1 MKKIKIL
8 HKSFSKPIS
17 CLTAYSP
24 SIANI
29 LDGKI
34 DLILVGDSI
43 GSTLYG
49 MNNTQGVTMDMMKN
63 HGAAVN
69 KTIKKSLKV
78 LDMPYKTYDNKIDA
92 YKNAKILLNHCRPD
106 LLKIEINKK
115 KLVVLKHLVDKNVNV
130 ISHIGVTPQ
139 SYKNFNKIKVL
150 GKTNKEKQSLLELAK
165 ESEILGAKAVLL
177 ECVTTDTAKLITEN
191 ISIPTIGIGAS
202 KYCDG
207 QVLVFDDLINLS
219 LNHKKPKFVKNYFIF
234 NLYRKDYCGN
244 FIYLTTYYTN
254 IYCNIFNSYGCFMV
268 SNSSFNFR
276 NYRSYLW
283 IKIYGYIIW
292 YCIFL
297 SSARIF
303 CRCMV
308 RWSIL

>member
-49 MNNTQGVTMDMMKN
+49 MDNTQGVTMDMMKN

-92 YKNAKILLNHCRPD
+92 YKNAKILLNHCKPD

-115 KLVVLKHLVDKNVNV
+115 KLVVLKHLVDKKVNV

-139 SYKNFNKIKVL
+139 SFKNFNKIKVL
-150 GKTNKEKQSLLELAK
+150 GKTNKEKQNLLELAK
-165 ESEILGAKAVLL
+165 ESEKLGAKAVLL

-207 QVLVFDDLINLS
+207 QVLVFDDLINLTTDD
-219 LNHKKPKFVKNYFIF
+219 KKPKFVKNYLNF
-234 NLYRKDYCGN
+234 NKVASNVVKKYNREVKLKK
-244 FIYLTTYYTN
+244 FPSTKFTYN
-254 IYCNIFNSYGCFMV
+254 
-268 SNSSFNFR
+268 
-276 NYRSYLW
+276 
-283 IKIYGYIIW
+283 
-292 YCIFL
+292 
-297 SSARIF
+297 
-303 CRCMV
+303 
-308 RWSIL
+308 

>member
-34 DLILVGDSI
+34 DLILVGDSL

-49 MNNTQGVTMDMMKN
+49 MKNTQGVTMDMMKR
-63 HGAAVN
+63 HGVAVN
-69 KTIKKSLKV
+69 KKIKRSLKV

-92 YKNAKILLNHCRPD
+92 YRNAKILLNHCKPD
-106 LLKIEINKK
+106 LLKIEISEK
-115 KLVVLKHLVDKNVNV
+115 KLVVLKHLVDKKVNV

-150 GKTNKEKQSLLELAK
+150 GKTNKEKQNLLKLAK
-165 ESEILGAKAVLL
+165 ESEKIGAKAVLL
-177 ECVTTDTAKLITEN
+177 ECVTANTAKLITEN

-219 LNHKKPKFVKNYFIF
+219 INDKKPKFVKNYFNF
-234 NLYRKDYCGN
+234 NKVASNIIKKYNKEVKLKK
-244 FIYLTTYYTN
+244 FPSTKFTYN
-254 IYCNIFNSYGCFMV
+254 
-268 SNSSFNFR
+268 
-276 NYRSYLW
+276 
-283 IKIYGYIIW
+283 
-292 YCIFL
+292 
-297 SSARIF
+297 
-303 CRCMV
+303 
-308 RWSIL
+308 

>member
-8 HKSFSKPIS
+8 HKNFSKPIS

-24 SIANI
+24 SIAKI
-29 LDGKI
+29 LVGKI

-49 MNNTQGVTMDMMKN
+49 MDNTQGVTMDMMKN

-92 YKNAKILLNHCRPD
+92 YKNAKILLNHCKPD
-106 LLKIEINKK
+106 LLKIEISKK
-115 KLVVLKHLVDKNVNV
+115 KLVVLKHLVDKKINV

-139 SYKNFNKIKVL
+139 SYRNFNKIKVL
-150 GKTNKEKQSLLELAK
+150 GRTNKEKRDLLKLAK
-165 ESEILGAKAVLL
+165 ESEKLGAKAVLL
-177 ECVTTDTAKLITEN
+177 ECVTANTAKLITEN

-219 LNHKKPKFVKNYFIF
+219 TNDKKPKFV
-234 NLYRKDYCGN
+234 
-244 FIYLTTYYTN
+244 
-254 IYCNIFNSYGCFMV
+254 
-268 SNSSFNFR
+268 
-276 NYRSYLW
+276 
-283 IKIYGYIIW
+283 
-292 YCIFL
+292 
-297 SSARIF
+297 
-303 CRCMV
+303 
-308 RWSIL
+308 

>member
-1 MKKIKIL
+1 MKKVKIL

-49 MNNTQGVTMDMMKN
+49 MDNTQGVTMDMMKI

-69 KTIKKSLKV
+69 NVIKKSLKV

-92 YKNAKILLNHCRPD
+92 YKNAKILLNHCKPD
-106 LLKIEINKK
+106 LLKIEISKK
-115 KLVVLKHLVDKNVNV
+115 KLVVLKHLVDKKINV

-139 SYKNFNKIKVL
+139 SYKNFNKIKIL
-150 GKTNKEKQSLLELAK
+150 GRTNKEKQNLLKLAK
-165 ESEILGAKAVLL
+165 ESETLGAKAILL
-177 ECVTTDTAKLITEN
+177 ECVTADTAKLITEN
-191 ISIPTIGIGAS
+191 VSIPTIGIGAS

-219 LNHKKPKFVKNYFIF
+219 LNDKKPKFVKNYFNF
-234 NLYRKDYCGN
+234 NKVASNVVKKYNREVKLKK
-244 FIYLTTYYTN
+244 FPSTKFTY
-254 IYCNIFNSYGCFMV
+254 
-268 SNSSFNFR
+268 
-276 NYRSYLW
+276 
-283 IKIYGYIIW
+283 K
-292 YCIFL
+292 
-297 SSARIF
+297 
-303 CRCMV
+303 
-308 RWSIL
+308 

>member
-8 HKSFSKPIS
+8 HKRFSKPIS

-92 YKNAKILLNHCRPD
+92 YKNAKILLNHCKPD
-106 LLKIEINKK
+106 LLKIEISEK
-115 KLVVLKHLVDKNVNV
+115 KLVILKHLVDKKLNV

-150 GKTNKEKQSLLELAK
+150 GKTNKEKQNLLELAK
-165 ESEILGAKAVLL
+165 KSETLGAKAVLL
-177 ECVTTDTAKLITEN
+177 ECVTSDTAKLITEN

-207 QVLVFDDLINLS
+207 QVLVFDDLINLTT
-219 LNHKKPKFVKNYFIF
+219 NDKKPKFVKNYFNF
-234 NLYRKDYCGN
+234 NKVASNVVKKYNREVKLKK
-244 FIYLTTYYTN
+244 FPSTKFTYN
-254 IYCNIFNSYGCFMV
+254 
-268 SNSSFNFR
+268 
-276 NYRSYLW
+276 
-283 IKIYGYIIW
+283 
-292 YCIFL
+292 
-297 SSARIF
+297 
-303 CRCMV
+303 
-308 RWSIL
+308 

>member
-34 DLILVGDSI
+34 DLILVGDSL

-49 MNNTQGVTMDMMKN
+49 MKNTQGVTMDMMKN

-69 KTIKKSLKV
+69 KAIKKSLKV

-92 YKNAKILLNHCRPD
+92 YKNAKILLNHCKPD
-106 LLKIEINKK
+106 LLKIEISKK
-115 KLVVLKHLVDKNVNV
+115 KLVILKHLVDKKINV

-150 GKTNKEKQSLLELAK
+150 GRTNKEKQNLLKLAK
-165 ESEILGAKAVLL
+165 ESEKLGAKAVLL
-177 ECVTTDTAKLITEN
+177 ECITADTAKLITEN

-219 LNHKKPKFVKNYFIF
+219 TSAKKPRFVKNYFNF
-234 NLYRKDYCGN
+234 NKIASSVVKKYNREVKLKK
-244 FIYLTTYYTN
+244 FPSTKFTYN
-254 IYCNIFNSYGCFMV
+254 
-268 SNSSFNFR
+268 
-276 NYRSYLW
+276 
-283 IKIYGYIIW
+283 
-292 YCIFL
+292 
-297 SSARIF
+297 
-303 CRCMV
+303 
-308 RWSIL
+308 

>member
-34 DLILVGDSI
+34 DLILVGDSH

-49 MNNTQGVTMDMMKN
+49 MKNTQGVTMDMMKN
-63 HGAAVN
+63 HGVAVN
-69 KTIKKSLKV
+69 KEIKKSIKV

-92 YKNAKILLNHCRPD
+92 YRNAKILLNHCKPD
-106 LLKIEINKK
+106 LLKIEISEK
-115 KLVVLKHLVDKNVNV
+115 KLVVLKHLVDKKINV

-150 GKTNKEKQSLLELAK
+150 GKTNKEKQNLLKLAK

-177 ECVTTDTAKLITEN
+177 ECITAETAKLITEN

-202 KYCDG
+202 RYCDG
-207 QVLVFDDLINLS
+207 QVLVFDDLINL
-219 LNHKKPKFVKNYFIF
+219 NINDKKPKFVKNYFNF
-234 NLYRKDYCGN
+234 NKIVGN
-244 FIYLTTYYTN
+244 VVKKYNREVKLKKFPSTK
-254 IYCNIFNSYGCFMV
+254 FSY
-268 SNSSFNFR
+268 N
-276 NYRSYLW
+276 
-283 IKIYGYIIW
+283 
-292 YCIFL
+292 
-297 SSARIF
+297 
-303 CRCMV
+303 
-308 RWSIL
+308 

>member
-34 DLILVGDSI
+34 DLILVGDSL

-49 MNNTQGVTMDMMKN
+49 MQNTQGVTMDMMKH
-63 HGAAVN
+63 HGVAVN
-69 KTIKKSLKV
+69 KEIKTSLKV

-92 YKNAKILLNHCRPD
+92 YRNAKILLNYCKPD
-106 LLKIEINKK
+106 LLKIEISEK
-115 KLVVLKHLVDKNVNV
+115 KLVVLKHLVEKKINV

-150 GKTNKEKQSLLELAK
+150 GRTHKEKQNLLKLAK
-165 ESEILGAKAVLL
+165 ESEKLGAKAILL
-177 ECVTTDTAKLITEN
+177 ECVTANTAKLITEN

-219 LNHKKPKFVKNYFIF
+219 INYKKPKFVKNYFNF
-234 NLYRKDYCGN
+234 NKVASNVVKKYNREVKLKK
-244 FIYLTTYYTN
+244 FPSTKFTYN
-254 IYCNIFNSYGCFMV
+254 
-268 SNSSFNFR
+268 
-276 NYRSYLW
+276 
-283 IKIYGYIIW
+283 
-292 YCIFL
+292 
-297 SSARIF
+297 
-303 CRCMV
+303 
-308 RWSIL
+308 

>member
-49 MNNTQGVTMDMMKN
+49 MVNTQGVTMDMMKN

-92 YKNAKILLNHCRPD
+92 YKNAKILLNHCKPD
-106 LLKIEINKK
+106 LLKIEISKK
-115 KLVVLKHLVDKNVNV
+115 KLVILKHLVDKKVNV

-150 GKTNKEKQSLLELAK
+150 GRTNKEKQNLLKLAK
-165 ESEILGAKAVLL
+165 ESETLGAKAVLL
-177 ECVTTDTAKLITEN
+177 ECVTANTAKLITEN

-202 KYCDG
+202 KHCDG

-219 LNHKKPKFVKNYFIF
+219 INDKKPKFVKNYFNF
-234 NLYRKDYCGN
+234 NKVASNVVKKYNREVKLKK
-244 FIYLTTYYTN
+244 FPSTKFTYN
-254 IYCNIFNSYGCFMV
+254 
-268 SNSSFNFR
+268 
-276 NYRSYLW
+276 
-283 IKIYGYIIW
+283 
-292 YCIFL
+292 
-297 SSARIF
+297 
-303 CRCMV
+303 
-308 RWSIL
+308 

>member
-1 MKKIKIL
+1 MKKVKIL

-29 LDGKI
+29 LDGKV

-49 MNNTQGVTMDMMKN
+49 MKNTQGVTMDMMKN

-92 YKNAKILLNHCRPD
+92 YKNAKILLKHCKPD
-106 LLKIEINKK
+106 LLKIEISKK
-115 KLVVLKHLVDKNVNV
+115 KLVVLEHLVHKKVNV

-150 GKTNKEKQSLLELAK
+150 GKTNIEKQNLLKLAK
-165 ESEILGAKAVLL
+165 ESEALGAKAVLL
-177 ECVTTDTAKLITEN
+177 ECVTIDTAKLITEN

-219 LNHKKPKFVKNYFIF
+219 IDDKKPKFVKNYFNF
-234 NLYRKDYCGN
+234 NKIASNVVKKYNREVKLKK
-244 FIYLTTYYTN
+244 FPSAKFTYN
-254 IYCNIFNSYGCFMV
+254 
-268 SNSSFNFR
+268 
-276 NYRSYLW
+276 
-283 IKIYGYIIW
+283 
-292 YCIFL
+292 
-297 SSARIF
+297 
-303 CRCMV
+303 
-308 RWSIL
+308 

>member
-34 DLILVGDSI
+34 DLILVGDSL

-92 YKNAKILLNHCRPD
+92 YKNAKILLNHCKPD
-106 LLKIEINKK
+106 LLKIEISEK
-115 KLVVLKHLVDKNVNV
+115 KLVILKYLVDKKLNV

-150 GKTNKEKQSLLELAK
+150 GKTNKEKQNLLELAK
-165 ESEILGAKAVLL
+165 KSETLGAKAVLL
-177 ECVTTDTAKLITEN
+177 ECVTSETAKLITKN

-207 QVLVFDDLINLS
+207 QVLVFDDLINLTA
-219 LNHKKPKFVKNYFIF
+219 NDKKPKFVKNYFNF
-234 NLYRKDYCGN
+234 NKVASNVVKKYNREVKLKK
-244 FIYLTTYYTN
+244 FPSTKFTYN
-254 IYCNIFNSYGCFMV
+254 
-268 SNSSFNFR
+268 
-276 NYRSYLW
+276 
-283 IKIYGYIIW
+283 
-292 YCIFL
+292 
-297 SSARIF
+297 
-303 CRCMV
+303 
-308 RWSIL
+308 

>member
-8 HKSFSKPIS
+8 DKNFSKPIS

-34 DLILVGDSI
+34 DLILVGDSL

-69 KTIKKSLKV
+69 KKIKKSLKV

-92 YKNAKILLNHCRPD
+92 YKNAKILLNHCSPD
-106 LLKIEINKK
+106 LLKIEINEK
-115 KLVVLKHLVDKNVNV
+115 KLVVLKHLVEKKINI

-150 GKTNKEKQSLLELAK
+150 GKTSKEKYNLLKLAQ
-165 ESEILGAKAVLL
+165 ESEKLGAKAVLL
-177 ECVTTDTAKLITEN
+177 ECITADTAKVITEN

-202 KYCDG
+202 RYCDG

-219 LNHKKPKFVKNYFIF
+219 INDKKPKFVKNYFNF
-234 NLYRKDYCGN
+234 NKIASNAVKKYNREVKLKK
-244 FIYLTTYYTN
+244 FPSTKFTYN
-254 IYCNIFNSYGCFMV
+254 
-268 SNSSFNFR
+268 
-276 NYRSYLW
+276 
-283 IKIYGYIIW
+283 
-292 YCIFL
+292 
-297 SSARIF
+297 
-303 CRCMV
+303 
-308 RWSIL
+308 

>member
-63 HGAAVN
+63 HGAVVN
-69 KTIKKSLKV
+69 KKIKKSLKV

-92 YKNAKILLNHCRPD
+92 YKNAKILLNHCKPD
-106 LLKIEINKK
+106 LLKIEINEK
-115 KLVVLKHLVDKNVNV
+115 KLDVLKHLVNKKVNV

-150 GKTNKEKQSLLELAK
+150 GKTNKEKQNLLELAK
-165 ESEILGAKAVLL
+165 ESETLGAKAVLL
-177 ECVTTDTAKLITEN
+177 ECITTDTAKLITEN

-207 QVLVFDDLINLS
+207 QVLVFDDLINLTI
-219 LNHKKPKFVKNYFIF
+219 NDKKPKFVKNYFNF
-234 NLYRKDYCGN
+234 NKVASNVVKKYNREVKLKK
-244 FIYLTTYYTN
+244 FPSTK
-254 IYCNIFNSYGCFMV
+254 FSY
-268 SNSSFNFR
+268 N
-276 NYRSYLW
+276 
-283 IKIYGYIIW
+283 
-292 YCIFL
+292 
-297 SSARIF
+297 
-303 CRCMV
+303 
-308 RWSIL
+308 

>member
-69 KTIKKSLKV
+69 KAVKKSLKV

-106 LLKIEINKK
+106 LLKIEISEK
-115 KLVVLKHLVDKNVNV
+115 KLFVLKHLVDKKVNV

-150 GKTNKEKQSLLELAK
+150 GKTNKEKQNLLELAK
-165 ESEILGAKAVLL
+165 ESETLGAKAVLL
-177 ECVTTDTAKLITEN
+177 ECVTADTAKLITEN

-207 QVLVFDDLINLS
+207 QVLVFDDLINLTTYD
-219 LNHKKPKFVKNYFIF
+219 KKPKFVKNYLNF
-234 NLYRKDYCGN
+234 NKVASNVVKKYNREVKLKK
-244 FIYLTTYYTN
+244 FPSTKFTYN
-254 IYCNIFNSYGCFMV
+254 
-268 SNSSFNFR
+268 
-276 NYRSYLW
+276 
-283 IKIYGYIIW
+283 
-292 YCIFL
+292 
-297 SSARIF
+297 
-303 CRCMV
+303 
-308 RWSIL
+308 

>member
-34 DLILVGDSI
+34 DLILVGDSL

-49 MNNTQGVTMDMMKN
+49 MKNTQGVTMDMMKN

-69 KTIKKSLKV
+69 KEIKKSLKV

-92 YKNAKILLNHCRPD
+92 YKNAKILLNHCKPD
-106 LLKIEINKK
+106 LLKIEISSK
-115 KLVVLKHLVDKNVNV
+115 KLVILKHLVDKKINV

-150 GKTNKEKQSLLELAK
+150 GRTNKEKQNLLKLAK
-165 ESEILGAKAVLL
+165 ESETLGAKAVLL
-177 ECVTTDTAKLITEN
+177 ECVTANTAKLITEN

-202 KYCDG
+202 GYCDG

-219 LNHKKPKFVKNYFIF
+219 TNDKKPKFVKNYFNF
-234 NLYRKDYCGN
+234 NKIASNVVNKYNREVKLKK
-244 FIYLTTYYTN
+244 FPSTK
-254 IYCNIFNSYGCFMV
+254 FSY
-268 SNSSFNFR
+268 N
-276 NYRSYLW
+276 
-283 IKIYGYIIW
+283 
-292 YCIFL
+292 
-297 SSARIF
+297 
-303 CRCMV
+303 
-308 RWSIL
+308 

>member
-8 HKSFSKPIS
+8 HKNFSKPIS

-106 LLKIEINKK
+106 LLKIEISKK
-115 KLVVLKHLVDKNVNV
+115 KLVILKHLVDKKLNV

-150 GKTNKEKQSLLELAK
+150 GKTNKEKQNLLELAK
-165 ESEILGAKAVLL
+165 KSETLGAKAVLL
-177 ECVTTDTAKLITEN
+177 ECVTSDTAKLITEN

-207 QVLVFDDLINLS
+207 QVLVFDDLINLTT
-219 LNHKKPKFVKNYFIF
+219 NDKKPKFVKNYFNF
-234 NLYRKDYCGN
+234 NKVASNVVKKYNREVKLKK
-244 FIYLTTYYTN
+244 FPSTKFTYN
-254 IYCNIFNSYGCFMV
+254 
-268 SNSSFNFR
+268 
-276 NYRSYLW
+276 
-283 IKIYGYIIW
+283 
-292 YCIFL
+292 
-297 SSARIF
+297 
-303 CRCMV
+303 
-308 RWSIL
+308 

>member
-29 LDGKI
+29 LDGNI

-49 MNNTQGVTMDMMKN
+49 MNNTQGVTMEMMKN
-63 HGAAVN
+63 HGASVN
-69 KTIKKSLKV
+69 KIIKKSLKV

-106 LLKIEINKK
+106 LLKIEVSEK
-115 KLVVLKHLVDKNVNV
+115 KLVVLKHLVDKKVNV

-150 GKTNKEKQSLLELAK
+150 GKTNKEKQNLLELAK
-165 ESEILGAKAVLL
+165 KSETLGAKAILL
-177 ECVTTDTAKLITEN
+177 ECVTSDTAKLITEN

-207 QVLVFDDLINLS
+207 QVLVFDDLINLTIDD
-219 LNHKKPKFVKNYFIF
+219 KKPKFVKNYFNF
-234 NLYRKDYCGN
+234 NKVAINVVKKYNREVKLKK
-244 FIYLTTYYTN
+244 FPSTKFTYN
-254 IYCNIFNSYGCFMV
+254 
-268 SNSSFNFR
+268 
-276 NYRSYLW
+276 
-283 IKIYGYIIW
+283 
-292 YCIFL
+292 
-297 SSARIF
+297 
-303 CRCMV
+303 
-308 RWSIL
+308 